1 MARTGTLSLKVALED
16 VGFGP
21 CYHMTE
27 VFQHPEHAKSGSLL
41 REISLRTGTSFSP
54 AIRLPLIGPA
64 VPSTPN

>member
-27 VFQHPEHAKSGSLL
+27 VFHHPEHAKEWLAAA
-41 REISLRTGTSFSP
+41 RKKTTA
-54 AIRLPLIGPA
+54 AILAEDL
-64 VPSTPN
+64 V